1 MNDTTATLPVTQ
13 TPAPLDRARM
23 AVGYDAALA
32 ELQALATRSQD
43 IVAITNKAG
52 RQQCHAA
59 MMALKNRRIDID
71 KAGKEARADARA
83 YADAVITV
91 ADELIGVIKPEEER
105 LAKLRDDFDTAEE
118 RARREEEEKARAAV
132 QHQQDAIRNITGAL
146 GKLFGAGVPTLTAA
160 LADLDAV
167 NLDDFD
173 DTYRP
178 LAEMALADARK
189 AIEAAIAERR
199 ELDRQ
204 AAELVEKQRQ
214 AEAEDRERAERQR
227 HEDEARE
234 AERVERARQEQVE
247 REQREAE
254 EARRRRIQSAIDD
267 LARAGFATAADTTA
281 LQARIDNLAG
291 LVLDAETFGERL
303 HDAEYA
309 RSASLG
315 ALQTRLKDAIEA
327 AERAKQAEIERQAEQ
342 ASADE
347 ARRAEEVRVQREE
360 AKRAQERAQ
369 AENDAIAAATLR
381 SAAEE
386 VLVYLQLLGEAGN
399 AEARLLAR
407 KLDAALGREPLP

>member
-1 MNDTTATLPVTQ
+1 MTDTTATLPVTQ
-13 TPAPLDRARM
+13 TPASLDRARM

-32 ELQALATRSQD
+32 ELQALATRSQG
-43 IVAITNKAG
+43 ITEITNKAG

-83 YADAVITV
+83 YADAVIAV
-91 ADELIGVIKPEEER
+91 ADELIGVIEPEEKR
-105 LAKLRDDFDTAEE
+105 LAALRDAFDEAEE
-118 RARREEEEKARAAV
+118 RARREREEKARAAV

-146 GKLFGAGVPTLTAA
+146 GKLFGASVPALTAA
-160 LADLDAV
+160 LAELAAID
-167 NLDDFD
+167 LDDFD

-189 AIEAAIAERR
+189 AIEAAIAKRR

-204 AAELVEKQRQ
+204 AAELAERQRQ
-214 AEAEDRERAERQR
+214 ADIEAQERAERQR
-227 HEDEARE
+227 QEDEARE
-234 AERVERARQEQVE
+234 AERVKW
-247 REQREAE
+247 EAE
-254 EARRRRIQSAIDD
+254 EARRRRVQGAIDD

-281 LQARIDNLAG
+281 LQASIDNLAG

-342 ASADE
+342 ARADE

-386 VLVYLQLLGEAGN
+386 ALVYLQLLGEAGN
-399 AEARLLAR
+399 AEALLLAR
-407 KLDAALGREPLP
+407 KLDAALVREPQA